1 MRQLLPWIIAGAA
14 AIAAPVALAQGLD
27 PANLRELDDD
37 DDSVTFEG
45 RTVEQLDDMDV
56 VREGQKIG
64 EIEEVLADSAG
75 QIVGVVIEFE
85 DDFLDDRDVVLAI
98 DQLKFGDDA
107 RLANVTLGDAEL
119 EGLPDWELSGGSPDR
134 APRW

>member
-27 PANLRELDDD
+27 PASLRELDDD
-37 DDSVTFEG
+37 DTLTFEG

-56 VREGQKIG
+56 ARDGQKIG

-75 QIVGVVIEFE
+75 QIVAVVIDFK
-85 DDFLDDRDVVLAI
+85 DDFLDDREVMLAI

-107 RLANVTLGDAEL
+107 RLATVTLGDAEL
-119 EGLPDWELSGGSPDR
+119 EGLPDWDD
-134 APRW
+134 

>member
-27 PANLRELDDD
+27 PANLREADD

-45 RTVEQLDDMDV
+45 RTVEQLEDMDV
-56 VREGQKIG
+56 ARDGQKIG
-64 EIEEVLADSAG
+64 EIDEVLADSAG
-75 QIVGVVIEFE
+75 QIVAVVIDFE

-107 RLANVTLGDAEL
+107 RLATVTLGDAEL
-119 EGLPDWELSGGSPDR
+119 EGLPDWDD
-134 APRW
+134 

>member
-1 MRQLLPWIIAGAA
+1 
-14 AIAAPVALAQGLD
+14 VALAQGLD

-75 QIVGVVIEFE
+75 QIVAVVIEFE

-119 EGLPDWELSGGSPDR
+119 EGLPDWDD
-134 APRW
+134 

>member
-37 DDSVTFEG
+37 DDSVTFER

-75 QIVGVVIEFE
+75 QIVAVVIEFE

-119 EGLPDWELSGGSPDR
+119 EGLPDWDD
-134 APRW
+134 

>member
-27 PANLRELDDD
+27 PANLREADDD

-45 RTVEQLDDMDV
+45 RTVEQLEDMDV
-56 VREGQKIG
+56 ARDGQKIG
-64 EIEEVLADSAG
+64 EIDEVLADSAG
-75 QIVGVVIEFE
+75 QIVAVVIDFE

-107 RLANVTLGDAEL
+107 RLATVTLGDAEL
-119 EGLPDWELSGGSPDR
+119 EGLPDWDD
-134 APRW
+134 

>member
-75 QIVGVVIEFE
+75 QIVAVVIEFE

-119 EGLPDWELSGGSPDR
+119 EGLPDWDD
-134 APRW
+134 